1 MQIDSVKRVGIIGS
15 GQMGLGIAYVAANVT
30 RLPVVLMDV
39 NEAQNEKGLQF
50 MGKSYN
56 FFIYQI
62 LVFTFFLLCIYR

>member
-56 FFIYQI
+56 CFIYQI
-62 LVFTFFLLCIYR
+62 LVFTFFSFVYL

>member
-1 MQIDSVKRVGIIGS
+1 
-15 GQMGLGIAYVAANVT
+15 MGLGIAYVAANVT

-56 FFIYQI
+56 CFIYQI
-62 LVFTFFLLCIYR
+62 LVFTFFSFVYL